1 MDTTVPVVGSRNIVA
16 SLEAVKGNIRY
27 TEYPDVGHNSWERAF
42 ADPGLA
48 EWLFSNVRLQYLR

>member
-48 EWLFSNVRLQYLR
+48 EWLFSNVRL